1 MAGPFIMKLGLSPMG
16 GIPPGKDGRTM
27 KRREERTTLRASD
40 LAQKLRSEDPV
51 IREEACKALIAL
63 GRPAV
68 PPLVDTLSNPLDH
81 ARREAARALSR
92 IHDPSSAPALVLALE
107 DELPGVRWLAGE
119 GLIAMGRGGIVPLFR
134 ALISRSDS
142 VRLRQGAH
150 HVLRSL
156 SAGEHGRQLALVMEA
171 LEGPEPISALPV
183 AAFNALKEL

>member
-1 MAGPFIMKLGLSPMG
+1 ME
-16 GIPPGKDGRTM
+16 
-27 KRREERTTLRASD
+27 RREERTTLRASN
-40 LAQKLRSEDPV
+40 LAQELRSEDPV
-51 IREEACKALIAL
+51 TREGACNALIAL
-63 GRPAV
+63 GGSAV
-68 PPLVDTLSNPLDH
+68 PPLVDKLSDPHDH

-156 SAGEHGRQLALVMEA
+156 SVGEHGRQLALVMAA

>member
-1 MAGPFIMKLGLSPMG
+1 MKRGE
-16 GIPPGKDGRTM
+16 KRTM
-27 KRREERTTLRASD
+27 QVSD
-40 LAQKLRSEDPV
+40 LAQALRSEDPAT
-51 IREEACKALIAL
+51 REGACKALIAL

-68 PPLVDTLSNPLDH
+68 PPLVDTLSDPQDH

-107 DELPGVRWLAGE
+107 DELPGVRWIAGE
-119 GLIAMGRGGIVPLFR
+119 GLIAMGRDALAPLFR
-134 ALISRSDS
+134 ALIRRSDS

-150 HVLRSL
+150 HVLRAL
-156 SAGEHGRQLALVMEA
+156 SEGEKGRQLAPVMEA